1 MDSSISDVIK
11 TGDFTKIK
19 NLFLELCEKDNHD
32 ALGRYFDILQVP
44 SNTSLKDLFKNYIMD
59 LDQNLKQKILSSTSG
74 KEFIQNNLNN
84 EQKKAF
90 LENLP
95 INDKT
100 VDLYLEIRQNED
112 FLDYTKYVEYIEYI
126 QHISQNYQMIKIFE
140 KDDMFKGKIA
150 NIIYKKFDILNFGK
164 TDCNKIIYNLIKEDK
179 MEIYND
185 IIIKLFKKNNDPS
198 IIDMINK
205 ENIHDKYIDMI
216 NKNIETLKKYR
227 PELNLERTPN
237 INLQMLE
244 DKILNKYGY
253 QTIADIFEYNTNAYK
268 QILLHAND
276 NEVVNWINYMKNN
289 NMYSRKLL
297 HYTLCSFD
305 EINDLLIELPK
316 KNISLND
323 KQKKILY
330 EIAKD
335 KNVEQIN
342 SVEELLNYENVKK
355 EKFFSI
361 LENSN
366 GNIRNTFQLGDDNQF
381 FDERMIINFYSKF
394 LTNNEINSLLFLK
407 RFIDKNIS
415 GLKSNVQNIDLDLIF
430 SYKSA
435 IDKIKKY
442 YSKKMSESLIDLDT
456 LKHGDGVIISSV
468 DGENDKVKVIEMDG
482 KDISILGTQI
492 SNPTQAGQYFKSLH
506 NNLSM
511 WNNQEGTSS
520 ISTSYYNNY
529 MSFRGI
535 DLASSN
541 LVLGFTKIPDDS
553 VFGMYYGD
561 AHTRAGVN
569 ILDPGSAYKCNLPN
583 VFSKKTDS
591 TQHNEVALYRK
602 SNSIDENGG
611 RLQPS
616 CILVDDKSQIT
627 PKKIHAAE
635 YFKVP
640 IVVLNTAK
648 YIQRNEENYKKYKS
662 LDIES
667 FSEKD
672 INNILYY
679 NAITIDESYELI
691 NRLIEYSLSKEIID
705 NEKYIELKQYLS
717 EKIKEFPT
725 PELSEQIL
733 ISEEEN
739 QELNEEMNKN
749 IKYWKK

>member
-1 MDSSISDVIK
+1 
-11 TGDFTKIK
+11 
-19 NLFLELCEKDNHD
+19 
-32 ALGRYFDILQVP
+32 
-44 SNTSLKDLFKNYIMD
+44 
-59 LDQNLKQKILSSTSG
+59 
-74 KEFIQNNLNN
+74 
-84 EQKKAF
+84 
-90 LENLP
+90 
-95 INDKT
+95 
-100 VDLYLEIRQNED
+100 
-112 FLDYTKYVEYIEYI
+112 
-126 QHISQNYQMIKIFE
+126 
-140 KDDMFKGKIA
+140 
-150 NIIYKKFDILNFGK
+150 
-164 TDCNKIIYNLIKEDK
+164 
-179 MEIYND
+179 
-185 IIIKLFKKNNDPS
+185 
-198 IIDMINK
+198 MINK
-205 ENIHDKYIDMI
+205 ENIHDEYIDMI

-335 KNVEQIN
+335 KNAEQIN
-342 SVEELLNYENVKK
+342 SVEELLNYENIKK
-355 EKFFSI
+355 GKFFSI

-366 GNIRNTFQLGDDNQF
+366 SDIRNTFQLGDDNQF

-627 PKKIHAAE
+627 PQKIHAAE

-749 IKYWKK
+749 IKY

>member
-1 MDSSISDVIK
+1 MFN
-11 TGDFTKIK
+11 T
-19 NLFLELCEKDNHD
+19 
-32 ALGRYFDILQVP
+32 YFYEINSKAD
-44 SNTSLKDLFKNYIMD
+44 TSLKDLFKNYVMD
-59 LDQNLKQKILSSTSG
+59 LDQNLKQKILSSPDG
-74 KEFIQNNLNN
+74 DRFIQNNLNN

-112 FLDYTKYVEYIEYI
+112 FVDYTRYVEYIQYI
-126 QHISQNYQMIKIFE
+126 QHISQNYQMIEIFA

-150 NIIYKKFDILNFGK
+150 NIIYKKFDILNLGK
-164 TDCNKIIYNLIKEDK
+164 ADCNKIIYTLIKEDK

-185 IIIKLFKKNNDPS
+185 IIIKLFKKNNDIS

-205 ENIHDKYIDMI
+205 ENIHDEYIDMI
-216 NKNIETLKKYR
+216 NKNIERLKKYR

-342 SVEELLNYENVKK
+342 SVEELLNYENIKK

-366 GNIRNTFQLGDDNQF
+366 NGIKNTFQLSDDNHF
-381 FDERMIINFYSKF
+381 FDERMIINFYSRF
-394 LTNNEINSLLFLK
+394 LTNNEINSMFFLEK
-407 RFIDKNIS
+407 FGFKNIS
-415 GLKSNVQNIDLDLIF
+415 SLKSNIQNIDLDLIF

-442 YSKKMSESLIDLDT
+442 YSKKMSESLMDLDT
-456 LKHGDGVIISSV
+456 LKHGDGVVISSV
-468 DGENDKVKVIEMDG
+468 DGENDKIKVIEMDG
-482 KDISILGTQI
+482 KDISILETSI
-492 SNPTQAGQYFKSLH
+492 NNPGSTSIYVESLY
-506 NNLSM
+506 NNISM
-511 WNNQEGTSS
+511 WNNMEGTSS

-529 MSFRGI
+529 MSHNSTGFCPS
-535 DLASSN
+535 L

-553 VFGMYYGD
+553 VFGMSYGD
-561 AHTRAGVN
+561 GATSHGVN
-569 ILDPGSAYKCNLPN
+569 KLDPRGCTLHFNLPN
-583 VFSKKTDS
+583 IFSKYVS
-591 TQHNEVALYRK
+591 TNDHNEVALYRK

-627 PKKIHAAE
+627 PIQIQAAE

-739 QELNEEMNKN
+739 QELNNEMNKN
-749 IKYWKK
+749 IKY

>member
-90 LENLP
+90 LKNLP

-126 QHISQNYQMIKIFE
+126 QHISQKYQMIKIFE

-164 TDCNKIIYNLIKEDK
+164 TDCNKIIYTLIKEDK

-205 ENIHDKYIDMI
+205 ENIHDEYIDMI
-216 NKNIETLKKYR
+216 NKNIEILKKYR

-335 KNVEQIN
+335 KNAEQIN
-342 SVEELLNYENVKK
+342 SVEELLNYENIKK

-366 GNIRNTFQLGDDNQF
+366 SDIRNTFQLGDDNQF

-627 PKKIHAAE
+627 PQKIHAAE

-749 IKYWKK
+749 IKY

>member
-749 IKYWKK
+749 IKY

>member
-32 ALGRYFDILQVP
+32 ALGSYFDILQVP

-126 QHISQNYQMIKIFE
+126 QHVSQNYQMIKIFE

-150 NIIYKKFDILNFGK
+150 NIIYKKFDILNFEK
-164 TDCNKIIYNLIKEDK
+164 ADCNRIIYTLIKENK

-205 ENIHDKYIDMI
+205 ENIHDEYIDMI

-561 AHTRAGVN
+561 AHTLAGVN

-749 IKYWKK
+749 IKY

>member
-1 MDSSISDVIK
+1 M
-11 TGDFTKIK
+11 
-19 NLFLELCEKDNHD
+19 
-32 ALGRYFDILQVP
+32 
-44 SNTSLKDLFKNYIMD
+44 
-59 LDQNLKQKILSSTSG
+59 
-74 KEFIQNNLNN
+74 
-84 EQKKAF
+84 
-90 LENLP
+90 
-95 INDKT
+95 
-100 VDLYLEIRQNED
+100 
-112 FLDYTKYVEYIEYI
+112 
-126 QHISQNYQMIKIFE
+126 
-140 KDDMFKGKIA
+140 
-150 NIIYKKFDILNFGK
+150 
-164 TDCNKIIYNLIKEDK
+164 
-179 MEIYND
+179 
-185 IIIKLFKKNNDPS
+185 
-198 IIDMINK
+198 
-205 ENIHDKYIDMI
+205 
-216 NKNIETLKKYR
+216 
-227 PELNLERTPN
+227 
-237 INLQMLE
+237 
-244 DKILNKYGY
+244 
-253 QTIADIFEYNTNAYK
+253 
-268 QILLHAND
+268 
-276 NEVVNWINYMKNN
+276 
-289 NMYSRKLL
+289 
-297 HYTLCSFD
+297 
-305 EINDLLIELPK
+305 
-316 KNISLND
+316 ND

-335 KNVEQIN
+335 KNAEQIN
-342 SVEELLNYENVKK
+342 SVEELLNYENIKK

-366 GNIRNTFQLGDDNQF
+366 SDIRNTFQLGDDNQF

-627 PKKIHAAE
+627 PQKIHAAE

-749 IKYWKK
+749 IKY

>member
-1 MDSSISDVIK
+1 MDSNISDVIK

-19 NLFLELCEKDNHD
+19 NLFLELCEKDNHY
-32 ALGRYFDILQVP
+32 ALGGYLDILQAP
-44 SNTSLKDLFKNYIMD
+44 SNTSMKDLFKNYVMD
-59 LDQNLKQKILSSTSG
+59 LDQNLKQKILSSTNG

-84 EQKKAF
+84 EQKKHF
-90 LENLP
+90 FENLP

-100 VDLYLEIRQNED
+100 IDLYLEIRQNED
-112 FLDYTKYVEYIEYI
+112 FVDYTRYVEYIQY
-126 QHISQNYQMIKIFE
+126 ISQNYQMIKIFE

-150 NIIYKKFDILNFGK
+150 NIIYKKFDILNLGK
-164 TDCNKIIYNLIKEDK
+164 ADCNKIINTLIKENK
-179 MEIYND
+179 MEKYND

-205 ENIHDKYIDMI
+205 ENIHDEYIDMI

-316 KNISLND
+316 KNIILND

-535 DLASSN
+535 DLAFSN

-553 VFGMYYGD
+553 VFGMYYSD
-561 AHTRAGVN
+561 AHTQAGVN
-569 ILDPGSAYKCNLPN
+569 ILNPGSPYECNLPN
-583 VFSKKTDS
+583 VFSKKICS

-616 CILVDDKSQIT
+616 CILVDNKSQIT
-627 PKKIHAAE
+627 PIQMHAAE

-725 PELSEQIL
+725 SDLSEQIL

-739 QELNEEMNKN
+739 QELNSEMNKN
-749 IKYWKK
+749 IKY